1 MRLGARSMFKGF
13 FVIISRSSRR
23 QQKKENPD
31 IPRVGIFYLLKPS
44 IILNLRLRFLLYG
57 GKDRQYFS
65 NKQVFRAKKRKK

>member
-13 FVIISRSSRR
+13 FVIISRSPRR

-44 IILNLRLRFLLYG
+44 IILIFVCVFFFTAAKIDNIFQTNKFLE
-57 GKDRQYFS
+57 R
-65 NKQVFRAKKRKK
+65 KKRKK